1 MYFCHPQSYGLR
13 VTYKLIICIYVCVFL
28 TTLLL
33 VDTTDT
39 GFSLVDFNEVF
50 EIVLLVWPVQALWAG
65 FILYTSNTSFKSTNE
80 KAVSVVSTNNR
91 VVRNTHTYK

>member
-1 MYFCHPQSYGLR
+1 MSVFLSPTVLR
-13 VTYKLIICIYVCVFL
+13 TEGDLQVDHLYVCVWFL

-50 EIVLLVWPVQALWAG
+50 EIVLLVWPVQDLWAG
-65 FILYTSNTSFKSTNE
+65 FILYTSN
-80 KAVSVVSTNNR
+80 
-91 VVRNTHTYK
+91 